1 MNFCIYIYMIKIK
14 ISKKTE
20 QQVKLITYSD
30 ILIDANLKVLLSL
43 HLFNLPFTLNQTWS
57 ELLSLFSIIVTA
69 FLTNV
74 LKALLTLL
82 TLLIFHILW
91 YVLLCL
97 FLDLMKKAPLWLSC
111 PDRTLQCSVYQN
123 TSDEFKAFE
132 GIKVFVS
139 SSLGHNQS
147 NGQGDNANKKR
158 SC

>member
-91 YVLLCL
+91 YVLLY
-97 FLDLMKKAPLWLSC
+97 
-111 PDRTLQCSVYQN
+111 VY
-123 TSDEFKAFE
+123 F
-132 GIKVFVS
+132 
-139 SSLGHNQS
+139 
-147 NGQGDNANKKR
+147 
-158 SC
+158 